1 MMNTFLIE
9 QKKISLLKAFAIIFV
24 LLYHLF
30 LPMYWFPHSL
40 LFLII
45 SQAVPIFVF
54 LTGFL
59 FTYRFKKFHAENLEN
74 MIRVYCS
81 KSKLKALG
89 SFLLMT
95 LMGLILQLLS
105 RKPSLTDWIK
115 SGFLFGAGS
124 YYFLIYL

>member
-1 MMNTFLIE
+1 M
-9 QKKISLLKAFAIIFV
+9 SLLKAFAIIFV

-30 LPMYWFPHSL
+30 LSMYWFPHSL

-59 FTYRFKKFHAENLEN
+59 STYRFKKFHAENLEN

-89 SFLLMT
+89 
-95 LMGLILQLLS
+95 
-105 RKPSLTDWIK
+105 
-115 SGFLFGAGS
+115 LF
-124 YYFLIYL
+124 Y